1 MSFTKKFSCTT
12 FSINNFKEE
21 LQKMKSTCET
31 LQKENDRLTKTL
43 STTKEEEKRKY
54 EGEINTLKECIN
66 KIENDKQNLQ
76 QIYLKQSTHI
86 SNFQTQISKLQSEAE
101 TKLSVM
107 TKKVAEMDKGFRSFI
122 SANEGLGNSSKKN
135 RKTIE
140 ELSQNLQV
148 ANNTIITLRDE
159 KDSSLRI
166 LCSESNH
173 SKTTDDKINKNNLP
187 KDASTDRF
195 QLNLQ
200 QMDEQVTCQIDDVK
214 SVKSSIFKIKVGVF
228 GQKIE

>member
-1 MSFTKKFSCTT
+1 
-12 FSINNFKEE
+12 
-21 LQKMKSTCET
+21 
-31 LQKENDRLTKTL
+31 
-43 STTKEEEKRKY
+43 
-54 EGEINTLKECIN
+54 
-66 KIENDKQNLQ
+66 
-76 QIYLKQSTHI
+76 
-86 SNFQTQISKLQSEAE
+86 
-101 TKLSVM
+101 M

-159 KDSSLRI
+159 KDSLLRI

-173 SKTTDDKINKNNLP
+173 SKITDDKINKNNLP

-200 QMDEQVTCQIDDVK
+200 QMD
-214 SVKSSIFKIKVGVF
+214 GV
-228 GQKIE
+228 INWNHNLSTTI